1 MSNNS
6 TLNRYSRI
14 LSRPEIPYY
23 LIIWSTI
30 FLGALVWN
38 FFIWAIST
46 GKLFGCFALGGW
58 GLFWYNDNGLLNE

>member
-1 MSNNS
+1 MPLGSNAS
-6 TLNRYSRI
+6 
-14 LSRPEIPYY
+14 PV
-23 LIIWSTI
+23 

-38 FFIWAIST
+38 LMLWAISS